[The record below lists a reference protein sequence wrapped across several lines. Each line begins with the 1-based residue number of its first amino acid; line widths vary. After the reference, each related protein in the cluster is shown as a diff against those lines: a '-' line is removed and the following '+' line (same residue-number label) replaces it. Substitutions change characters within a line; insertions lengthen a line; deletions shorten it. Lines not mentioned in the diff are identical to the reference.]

1 MSILGSL
8 NSVMGA
14 NPSSAAPGS
23 VVPGFDNASR
33 LGAFG
38 NLIRLRGKNKKV
50 LRRKRRAAQQAQ
62 NALGYAG
69 MFRNQATAAAQ
80 AARAMRQEQPAET
93 VNAVQN
99 SVTNEVEAQP
109 IVQQPSAY
117 DPLTQFNPAD
127 LEPTMGAALMPASN
141 EMANL
146 QDPATRSFRVAGL
159 GANAVFGSPV
169 ARQRSMSNKY
179 IKKIN

>member
-14 NPSSAAPGS
+14 NPSS
-23 VVPGFDNASR
+23 VVPGFANASR
-33 LGAFG
+33 MGAFKDMFG
-38 NLIRLRGKNKKV
+38 REAKLSRKN
-50 LRRKRRAAQQAQ
+50 RRARKAMRRRGIKAQ

-69 MFRNQATAAAQ
+69 MFKNQANAAAQ
-80 AARAMRQEQPAET
+80 AMREQQAMEQ

-99 SVTNEVEAQP
+99 SVPNTVDAQP
-109 IVQQPSAY
+109 VVQQPSAY

-146 QDPATRSFRVAGL
+146 QDPATRNFGIAGL
-159 GANAVFGSPV
+159 GANAMFGGPL

-179 IKKIN
+179 IKK